1 MEMEIVINE
10 KFVVSY
16 CTTYRI
22 NVKDYKEWLG
32 NQENNEENLLEYIS
46 LFGEMTDSF
55 ENTSDFIDWE
65 MGDIDNIERINN
77 CHE

>member
-1 MEMEIVINE
+1 MEIVINE

-65 MGDIDNIERINN
+65 MGDINDIERINN
-77 CHE
+77 CYE

>member
-1 MEMEIVINE
+1 MEISINE

-22 NVKDYKEWLG
+22 NIKEYKEWLG

-46 LFGEMTDSF
+46 LFCREITNSF

-65 MGDIDNIERINN
+65 MVDINDIERINN
-77 CHE
+77 CYE